1 MCQSEDVSKFCE
13 TDLLLYSWLLH
24 LMFRQS
30 AGHYDP
36 GNVFWIKQYSC
47 GQNHF
52 LQSKS
57 FQIHVSLSH
66 LC

>member
-24 LMFRQS
+24 LMFRQI
-30 AGHYDP
+30 AGHHDP
-36 GNVFWIKQYSC
+36 GNVFSIKQYSY

-57 FQIHVSLSH
+57 FRIHVSLSH